1 MMLTYYEIMQFCIL
15 FLEYLALL
23 IFIYYVTKYLKKQG
37 DLKDWKT
44 ILTFIFIIL
53 TLSVKLIP
61 YTVLMIYIILNY
73 DTDILIYYRDH
84 SADNAIICTINVSL
98 LASRLLFKLAF
109 IINTMRWLFAIEE
122 LKNGE
127 NKQRNIRRIR
137 ILFAVSI
144 IVFVL
149 TLLFNL
155 IDICEGIDADAD
167 EILEVL

>member
-1 MMLTYYEIMQFCIL
+1 
-15 FLEYLALL
+15 
-23 IFIYYVTKYLKKQG
+23 
-37 DLKDWKT
+37 
-44 ILTFIFIIL
+44 
-53 TLSVKLIP
+53 
-61 YTVLMIYIILNY
+61 MIYIILNY